1 MDTHGGR
8 QSLGAVT
15 ESGLYTLIIRS
26 RCASTPG
33 STAHRFRKW
42 VTGKVLP
49 QIRRTGSYAPPAAPA
64 PLAIDV
70 RAPRQLSQIA
80 LQLLQVTHE
89 QARELADLRVDP
101 AESETRHELAKP
113 KIEAYEALLD
123 DEGCAAC
130 GRRRAPYRP
139 RSSSSSRRSVTRA
152 GSSTRRAGP
161 SPVGS
166 GRDRHFVVKHRTVGG
181 VVRGQT
187 YVARPGLVLLRD
199 RWQAKLLVDARE
211 AERARSEA
219 TLDL

>member
-1 MDTHGGR
+1 MNPHGGR

-80 LQLLQVTHE
+80 LQLL
-89 QARELADLRVDP
+89 
-101 AESETRHELAKP
+101 
-113 KIEAYEALLD
+113 
-123 DEGCAAC
+123 
-130 GRRRAPYRP
+130 
-139 RSSSSSRRSVTRA
+139 
-152 GSSTRRAGP
+152 
-161 SPVGS
+161 
-166 GRDRHFVVKHRTVGG
+166 
-181 VVRGQT
+181 
-187 YVARPGLVLLRD
+187 
-199 RWQAKLLVDARE
+199 
-211 AERARSEA
+211 
-219 TLDL
+219 